1 MCISTKRVV
10 AAPERRR
17 WRVFLLFSLFAR
29 SLDHRQRVLKRAEF
43 SKRRRNKTSQKI
55 HDLIRRVQAEINH
68 VEWADNSWISFLLWS
83 PLGLRRR
90 NSENSEWVLNG
101 YNYIIKGSN
110 LGGSPGA
117 AGCSGT
123 TQISLISVT
132 MMAALK
138 AFHLLIKELA
148 SDGEPVPLSIFNQAV
163 IRKIDLIF
171 SVSAG
176 REISRREMGV
186 GGGGWGGV

>member
-1 MCISTKRVV
+1 M
-10 AAPERRR
+10 
-17 WRVFLLFSLFAR
+17 
-29 SLDHRQRVLKRAEF
+29 
-43 SKRRRNKTSQKI
+43 
-55 HDLIRRVQAEINH
+55 
-68 VEWADNSWISFLLWS
+68 
-83 PLGLRRR
+83 
-90 NSENSEWVLNG
+90 LNG

-110 LGGSPGA
+110 LGGSLGA
-117 AGCSGT
+117 AGCAGP

-138 AFHLLIKELA
+138 AFHLLIKALA

-176 REISRREMGV
+176 REISRREMGGV
-186 GGGGWGGV
+186 GLREEKQRYGGHIWFYWLGV

>member
-1 MCISTKRVV
+1 M
-10 AAPERRR
+10 
-17 WRVFLLFSLFAR
+17 
-29 SLDHRQRVLKRAEF
+29 
-43 SKRRRNKTSQKI
+43 
-55 HDLIRRVQAEINH
+55 
-68 VEWADNSWISFLLWS
+68 
-83 PLGLRRR
+83 
-90 NSENSEWVLNG
+90 
-101 YNYIIKGSN
+101 
-110 LGGSPGA
+110 GGSPGA
-117 AGCSGT
+117 AGCAGP

-176 REISRREMGV
+176 REISRREMWGV
-186 GGGGWGGV
+186 KKKREAAPRRTYLVLLVWSLAFFLSQLGESKPPSSPPIITVEPQHLPPPPPGVSAPSQHFRTRCSLKTSGTEAASRPPQLSTRSLSGGLMASALRACLSFF

>member
-1 MCISTKRVV
+1 M
-10 AAPERRR
+10 
-17 WRVFLLFSLFAR
+17 
-29 SLDHRQRVLKRAEF
+29 
-43 SKRRRNKTSQKI
+43 
-55 HDLIRRVQAEINH
+55 
-68 VEWADNSWISFLLWS
+68 
-83 PLGLRRR
+83 
-90 NSENSEWVLNG
+90 
-101 YNYIIKGSN
+101 
-110 LGGSPGA
+110 GGSPGA
-117 AGCSGT
+117 GRCAGP

-176 REISRREMGV
+176 REISRREMG
-186 GGGGWGGV
+186 GGKKKIRKEKQRCGGHIWFYWLGV